1 MLSRY
6 FLRVAATLLIGG
18 FASRVACAD
27 TETLWVKGV
36 TQDGGWYDVN
46 KTFSGDTNLCWAA
59 SASNLIAWWQQGY
72 TVRAGIPNTK
82 DDIWEIFTSKV
93 TKDTGGDTHAAIQW
107 WLSGVYVPTTKEEQ
121 ERSLFAQDTESVLP
135 AFDGY
140 YTNKNGYLCSKYG
153 FSITDGQGKEVSSI
167 PGIYHFMCFDEYTP
181 EEIDGKKY
189 ITRAF
194 EGDMLLRLIGEGC
207 GFGLGISFGGR
218 DIGHAITLW
227 GVEHEEGVI
236 KALWI
241 TDSDDKKKALC
252 RVETYT
258 TDGGLLHLSTTGDY
272 AYSSKSS
279 EITVDTLFA
288 IKPAV
293 ANAWLVENYG
303 PVPEPATAML
313 ILPGLV
319 ALAARRRRC

>member
-27 TETLWVKGV
+27 TETLWVQGV

-72 TVRAGIPNTK
+72 TVRAGIPNTEEA
-82 DDIWEIFTSKV
+82 IWETFKSNV
-93 TKDTGGDTHAAIQW
+93 TKDAGGDTHAAIQW

-121 ERSLFAQDTESVLP
+121 ERSLFKQDTESVLP

-140 YTNKNGYLCSKYG
+140 YYYTNKNGYLCSKYG
-153 FSITDGQGKEVSSI
+153 DEQGAGSI

-207 GFGLGISFGGR
+207 GFGLGISFAGSY
-218 DIGHAITLW
+218 IGHAITLW

-241 TDSDDKKKALC
+241 TDSDDRQDALC

-258 TDGGLLHLSTTGDY
+258 TGDGLLHLSTTGDY
-272 AYSSKSS
+272 AYSYTSS

-293 ANAWLVENYG
+293 ANAWLVENYE